1 MVFQNRI
8 YFSNTADSKKKFKQ
22 KLATILNHRKVF
34 STIQII
40 HFKKKCFIRY
50 HTARWNHPDSLGEIM
65 RNLAGAALEKSF

>member
-22 KLATILNHRKVF
+22 KLATILNNRKVF

-40 HFKKKCFIRY
+40 HFKKNVSFVITRRDGITQIASGKLC
-50 HTARWNHPDSLGEIM
+50 EI
-65 RNLAGAALEKSF
+65 